1 MQLALHRGRP
11 TETCS
16 GRLSAAPDRA
26 YGRPCTSDGNACR
39 SRTVVLASADPT
51 TTRCAMH
58 RSHADLLST
67 VSFGWDICSLRPT
80 ASSAGPL

>member
-11 TETCS
+11 TDTCS
-16 GRLSAAPDRA
+16 GWLTAAPDRA
-26 YGRPCTSDGNACR
+26 YGRQCTSDGNACR

-67 VSFGWDICSLRPT
+67 VSFEWDICSLRPT
-80 ASSAGPL
+80 ASSAGPS